1 MKRLTTILLTF
12 VLALSAAVGGMT
24 YAVAAEAEREFDA
37 SPVLYDL
44 KDSTTASGETFDLT
58 DYPYDTDGKLRLV
71 ALVEYCYSYAANQRD
86 NYALYLY
93 IYNPAGAEIDGA
105 SALNEAQ
112 MAVAYGSDGE
122 PTRWEGFRLAF
133 CNKSTGDYN
142 NLFYKFR
149 VIDHESADGK
159 TISERVNSNARRYD
173 LSGVELQMPSTSN
186 PEEYSEYVAG
196 TYTYTGYAAGY
207 GPDAEAESTL
217 TCTAEPL
224 DVIRIDEVGTTYYNF
239 PKTQTK
245 ATQVQTV
252 WFALERSYDFLD
264 ETDELYALEAEFYK
278 YLTAPMFVTE
288 NSDIYSYLSDWVGV
302 DIGTLG
308 NAENKY
314 AIYTQD
320 FALHP
325 AAIAGAG
332 IAGGVVGG
340 ILGSLFKNAGIVYNA
355 ASLPWNVSETEES
368 NFVTKLAYLFSTD
381 GNGVDD
387 YGLPREKIESW
398 WNSYTSSHG
407 SGSVYN
413 GYNDDLFMPYDL
425 DGDGVS
431 DEAYN
436 RISPTIEDDFD
447 VPGMGYEGSFGW
459 LGEWA
464 ASMGL
469 IDRFEGV
476 ADIDVIR
483 EVTAEDM
490 QDTTGLSQ
498 RLYIAAS
505 DVQEFTDFYREQ
517 AAQGKRVYLLR
528 YDSSEYV
535 AADVIVNPKGMA
547 SADRTSTEMRQM
559 FVNLG
564 FDFISF
570 TFKDAEGALT
580 VVPAAM
586 SPVDGVP
593 DADPSR
599 EPTEALERARKTGI
613 IVLVIVIVILLI
625 VGVCLLF
632 GYFGGFPLAAMGG
645 GKSGDVKVTVNNGG
659 GRGSG
664 GKSADAST
672 AAKRAESAAKRAEKS
687 ASAAKQSAKKI
698 KQTEVNRRA
707 KTTATQKSKSSQG
720 KGTGAGGRSRSG
732 VAKGGKSNGKA
743 RTRKN

>member
-173 LSGVELQMPSTSN
+173 LSGVELQMPGTSN

-239 PKTQTK
+239 PKTQTR

-252 WFALERSYDFLD
+252 WFALESSYDFLD

-288 NSDIYSYLSDWVGV
+288 NSDIYSYLADWVGV
-302 DIGTLG
+302 DIGTQG

-459 LGEWA
+459 LGEWV

>member
-1 MKRLTTILLTF
+1 M
-12 VLALSAAVGGMT
+12 
-24 YAVAAEAEREFDA
+24 
-37 SPVLYDL
+37 
-44 KDSTTASGETFDLT
+44 
-58 DYPYDTDGKLRLV
+58 
-71 ALVEYCYSYAANQRD
+71 
-86 NYALYLY
+86 
-93 IYNPAGAEIDGA
+93 
-105 SALNEAQ
+105 
-112 MAVAYGSDGE
+112 
-122 PTRWEGFRLAF
+122 
-133 CNKSTGDYN
+133 
-142 NLFYKFR
+142 
-149 VIDHESADGK
+149 
-159 TISERVNSNARRYD
+159 
-173 LSGVELQMPSTSN
+173 
-186 PEEYSEYVAG
+186 
-196 TYTYTGYAAGY
+196 
-207 GPDAEAESTL
+207 
-217 TCTAEPL
+217 
-224 DVIRIDEVGTTYYNF
+224 
-239 PKTQTK
+239 
-245 ATQVQTV
+245 
-252 WFALERSYDFLD
+252 
-264 ETDELYALEAEFYK
+264 
-278 YLTAPMFVTE
+278 
-288 NSDIYSYLSDWVGV
+288 
-302 DIGTLG
+302 
-308 NAENKY
+308 
-314 AIYTQD
+314 
-320 FALHP
+320 
-325 AAIAGAG
+325 
-332 IAGGVVGG
+332 
-340 ILGSLFKNAGIVYNA
+340 
-355 ASLPWNVSETEES
+355 
-368 NFVTKLAYLFSTD
+368 
-381 GNGVDD
+381 
-387 YGLPREKIESW
+387 
-398 WNSYTSSHG
+398 
-407 SGSVYN
+407 
-413 GYNDDLFMPYDL
+413 
-425 DGDGVS
+425 
-431 DEAYN
+431 
-436 RISPTIEDDFD
+436 
-447 VPGMGYEGSFGW
+447 
-459 LGEWA
+459 
-464 ASMGL
+464 
-469 IDRFEGV
+469 

-490 QDTTGLSQ
+490 QDATGLSQ

-645 GKSGDVKVTVNNGG
+645 KSGDVKVTVNNGG

-664 GKSADAST
+664 GKSADASA

-707 KTTATQKSKSSQG
+707 KTTATQKSKSNQG
-720 KGTGAGGRSRSG
+720 KGTGAGGRSRGG

>member
-1 MKRLTTILLTF
+1 MPSVIDMFITHQLRKEGIMQLTHAYDHFYRYEEITSILKGYEKDFSELCRLSSLATTPEGRSIWLMEVTNLKTGNYCEKPAYFVNGNIHTGEVTGSMVAMGLLDSLFTGYQNGDENVLYLLDHFTFYVVPRITPDGSECYLTTPEVIR
-12 VLALSAAVGGMT
+12 SANRM
-24 YAVAAEAEREFDA
+24 
-37 SPVLYDL
+37 
-44 KDSTTASGETFDLT
+44 
-58 DYPYDTDGKLRLV
+58 YPY
-71 ALVEYCYSYAANQRD
+71 
-86 NYALYLY
+86 
-93 IYNPAGAEIDGA
+93 
-105 SALNEAQ
+105 
-112 MAVAYGSDGE
+112 
-122 PTRWEGFRLAF
+122 
-133 CNKSTGDYN
+133 
-142 NLFYKFR
+142 
-149 VIDHESADGK
+149 
-159 TISERVNSNARRYD
+159 SE
-173 LSGVELQMPSTSN
+173 LMPGLQ
-186 PEEYSEYVAG
+186 
-196 TYTYTGYAAGY
+196 
-207 GPDAEAESTL
+207 
-217 TCTAEPL
+217 
-224 DVIRIDEVGTTYYNF
+224 
-239 PKTQTK
+239 PK
-245 ATQVQTV
+245 
-252 WFALERSYDFLD
+252 
-264 ETDELYALEAEFYK
+264 
-278 YLTAPMFVTE
+278 
-288 NSDIYSYLSDWVGV
+288 
-302 DIGTLG
+302 
-308 NAENKY
+308 
-314 AIYTQD
+314 
-320 FALHP
+320 
-325 AAIAGAG
+325 
-332 IAGGVVGG
+332 
-340 ILGSLFKNAGIVYNA
+340 
-355 ASLPWNVSETEES
+355 
-368 NFVTKLAYLFSTD
+368 
-381 GNGVDD
+381 
-387 YGLPREKIESW
+387 
-398 WNSYTSSHG
+398 
-407 SGSVYN
+407 
-413 GYNDDLFMPYDL
+413 DL

-490 QDTTGLSQ
+490 QDATGLSQ

-707 KTTATQKSKSSQG
+707 KTTATQKSKSGQG